1 MATITFDTHK
11 FIRKLKESGFEER
24 QAEGI
29 SDALKDAEI
38 GYDLATRRDVELV
51 RQEVR
56 ELELRNDAKLEE
68 LKGDMKAVKWMLGVI
83 VGGVIALLLKSFFP
97 G

>member
-1 MATITFDTHK
+1 MASMSFDTHK
-11 FIRKLKESGFEER
+11 IIRKLQGFGFEER

-29 SDALKDAEI
+29 SEILKDVEV
-38 GYDLATRRDVELV
+38 GQDLATRRDVESV

-68 LKGDMKAVKWMLGVI
+68 IKGDMKAVKWMLGVI
-83 VGGVIALLLKSFFP
+83 VGGIVALLLRSFFP
-97 G
+97 A

>member
-1 MATITFDTHK
+1 MATITFDTHR
-11 FIRKLKESGFEER
+11 FIRKLKESGFEEK

-56 ELELRNDAKLEE
+56 ELELRNDTKLEE

-97 G
+97 A

>member
-1 MATITFDTHK
+1 MHF
-11 FIRKLKESGFEER
+11 
-24 QAEGI
+24 
-29 SDALKDAEI
+29 KDAEI

-68 LKGDMKAVKWMLGVI
+68 IKGDMKAVKWMLGVI

-97 G
+97 A